1 LARRGWQL
9 WAAVAGIAFVVL
21 AIVSLLLP
29 GGETFDTDQEIL
41 DYFADDSN
49 RARAI
54 ASLFVI
60 LAGMLA
66 FLFFLAGL
74 CARLRRA
81 EGEPGGWTAAALA
94 SGTAFVALQTAAISV
109 WAAIPFTIENSDE
122 FVLDPNTERVV
133 DTLGYALFFTG
144 LTLTAVL
151 VAATSALALR
161 TGVLPRWLGWVGVVV
176 AVVMLASF
184 LFFPLFVLLAWVLVV
199 SIAML
204 ARPRADVSIEREP
217 APV

>member
-21 AIVSLLLP
+21 SIVSLAVA
-29 GGETFDTDQEIL
+29 GDDTGDTDQAIL
-41 DYFADDSN
+41 SYYADDTN
-49 RARAI
+49 RHQAI
-54 ASLFVI
+54 ASLFVF

-74 CARLRRA
+74 WARLRRA
-81 EGEPGGWTAAALA
+81 EGEPRGWSAAALA
-94 SGTAFVALQTAAISV
+94 SGAAFAALQTAAIAT
-109 WAAIPFTIENSDE
+109 WASIPLTIEDSEE
-122 FVLDPNTERVV
+122 FVLDPNTERLVS
-133 DTLGYALFFTG
+133 TLGYALFFTG

-176 AVVMLASF
+176 AVAMLASF
-184 LFFPLFVLLAWVLVV
+184 TFIPAFVLLAWVLVV
-199 SIAML
+199 SIVML
-204 ARPRADVSIEREP
+204 ARAGAVPIEREP